1 MSNELSVPFLG
12 SIPLDADVVASGDAG
27 VPIGLEKPNSAAAK
41 AYIAIAT
48 ALATQLQGA
57 PTSALK
63 PFAWEWNGPDAGPG
77 WGEDA
82 VAKSGAPTIAIG
94 LRRTNPRTLS
104 VLWQDGRQADGSC
117 TFDLTLDFV
126 GGPPTK
132 GHPNPFGGNNITLRV
147 DSHNPSTSG
156 GDDIPLIDVKDTL
169 GFKAQIDYA
178 PEPSSLILLG
188 TGLLGLA
195 GAMRR
200 KISRS

>member
-1 MSNELSVPFLG
+1 VIINSDSGSSETIVFTITNTTTAKQTQANPHSLEIDDFTATLG
-12 SIPLDADVVASGDAG
+12 AHFDNPADYVTDLTISGGTCYDG
-27 VPIGLEKPNSAAAK
+27 MILTEG
-41 AYIAIAT
+41 
-48 ALATQLQGA
+48 
-57 PTSALK
+57 
-63 PFAWEWNGPDAGPG
+63 GP
-77 WGEDA
+77 
-82 VAKSGAPTIAIG
+82 
-94 LRRTNPRTLS
+94 
-104 VLWQDGRQADGSC
+104 DGSC